1 MNKLYILSFSFFIAF
16 ISNYNNAD
24 ANQLQL
30 NGDFTQGGI
39 VVGRTN
45 SDAKV
50 NFDGRD
56 LRVSNDG
63 VFIIGF
69 HRDDIG
75 IKQLNIKFNDGSN
88 ETRDIKIK
96 PRQFNIERIDGL
108 PSAQVSP
115 QKSPAADAILKRI
128 SEDSALVKAAR
139 LIDRDK
145 IWFLENFIWPARG
158 KISGVYGSQRIL
170 NGVAKSPH
178 YGVDIAANTGE
189 PVVAPAS
196 GVIVVAHPDMYYSG
210 GTILLDHGHGLM
222 SAFLHMQSLSVTEGQ
237 FINQG
242 DKLGTIGAT
251 GRATGAHLDWRMNW
265 FDKRIDPQ
273 LLVSGSPE

>member
-1 MNKLYILSFSFFIAF
+1 MYKLYILIFGLFVGFIATN
-16 ISNYNNAD
+16 SAY
-24 ANQLQL
+24 ANRLQL
-30 NGDFTQGGI
+30 DGNFTQGGI
-39 VVGRTN
+39 AIGHTAG
-45 SDAKV
+45 DAKV

-75 IKQLNIKFNDGSN
+75 IKQLNIKFKDGHI
-88 ETRDIKIK
+88 ETRGIEIK
-96 PRQFNIERIDGL
+96 PRQFNIQRINGL
-108 PSAQVSP
+108 APAQVSP
-115 QKSPAADAILKRI
+115 QKSPAAAAILKRI
-128 SEDSALVKAAR
+128 GEDSALIKAAR

-145 IWFLENFIWPARG
+145 IWFLDQFIWPARG

-170 NGVAKSPH
+170 NGIAKSPH
-178 YGVDIAANTGE
+178 YGVDIAANAGDQ
-189 PVVAPAS
+189 VIAPAS

-222 SAFLHMQSLSVTEGQ
+222 SAFLHMQSLSVVEGQ

-265 FDKRIDPQ
+265 FNKRIDPQ
-273 LLVSGSPE
+273 LLINDSPE